1 MPSKPLADKT
11 PKALTTTKAGSPADI
26 TKRKRALQQR
36 NGSRTPKVSDLMEQI
51 AWERADELLKPYL
64 DALELEPDPAWS
76 TRTKLEFLQSQTNI
90 VEKLLNRVEGMPVAR
105 QRNVDANDNDILP
118 HLADLPGPVIE
129 KLILEA
135 LAGKGD
141 KPETVEAEAVEV
153 D

>member
-1 MPSKPLADKT
+1 
-11 PKALTTTKAGSPADI
+11 
-26 TKRKRALQQR
+26 
-36 NGSRTPKVSDLMEQI
+36 
-51 AWERADELLKPYL
+51 
-64 DALELEPDPAWS
+64 
-76 TRTKLEFLQSQTNI
+76 
-90 VEKLLNRVEGMPVAR
+90 MPVAR